1 MIMKIIKKRLG
12 EASTWKGILS
22 LLVGF
27 GLTLN
32 GNQIDTIA
40 VAISS
45 VYAAFSIITPDNVGK
60 GE

>member
-1 MIMKIIKKRLG
+1 MILSMIKNRLR

-32 GNQIDTIA
+32 GNQVDTIA
-40 VAISS
+40 IAISS
-45 VYAAFSIITPDNVGK
+45 VYAAFSIVTPDKVK
-60 GE
+60 ED

>member
-1 MIMKIIKKRLG
+1 MILSMIKNRLR

-32 GNQIDTIA
+32 GNQVDTIA
-40 VAISS
+40 IAISS
-45 VYAAFSIITPDNVGK
+45 VYAAFSIITPDKVK
-60 GE
+60 ED

>member
-1 MIMKIIKKRLG
+1 MILSMIKNRLR

-32 GNQIDTIA
+32 GNQVDTIA
-40 VAISS
+40 IAISS
-45 VYAAFSIITPDNVGK
+45 VYAAFSIITPDKVK
-60 GE
+60 EE

>member
-1 MIMKIIKKRLG
+1 MIKNRLR

-32 GNQIDTIA
+32 GNQVDTIA
-40 VAISS
+40 IAISS
-45 VYAAFSIITPDNVGK
+45 VYAAFSIITPDKVK
-60 GE
+60 EE